1 MLSSVSVTVRHDE
14 PGSSHVTHIVEHTL
28 GEKDRVELRIHKSHR
43 IELPDEV
50 DGRLL
55 FMDAIEVS
63 RDGGGALLIVKPDV
77 PHEDA
82 KPVKGLAPMRWFD
95 ILTGFEVREK
105 RLKVARIACDAM
117 PAADLVQTRAH
128 PLFLSPATVDRLG
141 DQLRSFLDARSA
153 GRL

>member
-14 PGSSHVTHIVEHTL
+14 PGSRAVHTVEHTL
-28 GEKDRVELRIHKSHR
+28 GENDRVELRVHKSHL

-55 FMDAIEVS
+55 FMDTIEVF
-63 RDGGGALLIVKPDV
+63 RDDNGALVITKFDA

-82 KPVKGLAPMRWFD
+82 KPAKGIAPMRCFD
-95 ILTGFEVREK
+95 ILTGFEVRAK
-105 RLKVARIACDAM
+105 RLVVAQAACSAIPKGD
-117 PAADLVQTRAH
+117 VTQTRAH